1 MFINYIFFY
10 FWILDIMGSVL
21 IQKTRLWLYVMTFYA
36 FVTRDYHLVTADKTW
51 HLEVVMLKLYNVID
65 EIGRF
70 VADTQPLKAVQQ
82 IDCDYNLFL
91 HITRSQIFIYILI
104 LDCKK
109 NILRNWQLVEC
120 RQLQALVRDRRRR
133 NVCNLSQFVSSP
145 NTDFDAWYERKQ
157 NMLPLFKYA
166 IYMISVFFF

>member
-1 MFINYIFFY
+1 
-10 FWILDIMGSVL
+10 MGSVL

-36 FVTRDYHLVTADKTW
+36 FVTRHYHLVTADKTW

-70 VADTQPLKAVQQ
+70 VADTQPLKDVQQ
-82 IDCDYNLFL
+82 IDCDYTFFL
-91 HITRSQIFIYILI
+91 HITRSQIFIWINIDSRLQ
-104 LDCKK
+104 KK
-109 NILRNWQLVEC
+109 IILRNWQLVEC

-145 NTDFDAWYERKQ
+145 YSDFDAWYERKQ

-166 IYMISVFFF
+166 IYMISVFFLNKCSDGRMEVTF